1 MTQAFQSAV
10 TPLLMKWFR
19 TLCLLSF
26 SPEIRIANKHK
37 TVISNHYHTVCTGLS
52 PSSISKFIGNDTV
65 AITLPPLKVT

>member
-1 MTQAFQSAV
+1 MLCWKLEDSMTQAFQSAV

-37 TVISNHYHTVCTGLS
+37 TVISTT
-52 PSSISKFIGNDTV
+52 
-65 AITLPPLKVT
+65 ITQSVQVYLPQVFQNSLAMTQ